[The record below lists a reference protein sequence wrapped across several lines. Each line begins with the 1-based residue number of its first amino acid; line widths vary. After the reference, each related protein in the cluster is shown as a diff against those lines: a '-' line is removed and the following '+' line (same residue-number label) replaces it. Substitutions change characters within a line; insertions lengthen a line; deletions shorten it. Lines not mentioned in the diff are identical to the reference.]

1 MAAAPPAVDA
11 HSAPSLANSP
21 PKAGGPLQGFS
32 FQQLLLLAFLL
43 IAGLLGVSSLRALH
57 TLEQLMVQSRQG
69 AAEATALNAAAQAV
83 NQRGQALERAA
94 RQSLVLRDAQLRRNF
109 DDMAVEALPVLEQ
122 LQKGGLPEDQFSQWR
137 AHLDAVKTLL
147 DAPAERALENERLVA
162 EEFVALDAL
171 NTAIAQS
178 VQEINS
184 QRNRELQDRVE
195 ASRRSVTHQVV
206 GVIVLAL
213 VLALALG
220 IWLAR
225 PFKRLEGTIRRL
237 GENQLDAPVAI
248 SGPDDVRRVGQQL
261 EWLRLRLLEL
271 DADKARFLRHVS
283 HELKTPLAA
292 LREGVA
298 LLQDGVT
305 GELNA
310 SQREVAQILHHNT
323 LVLQGE
329 IEALLRFNA
338 AAFEA
343 RQLQR
348 RDTDLLALLEAQ
360 VEAQRLQWQAR
371 GLQVLVEG
379 PAVSLPIDA
388 DKIASA
394 VSNLLSNAIRF
405 SPKGGT
411 IRLSLSRQAG
421 LVCVD
426 VRDQGPGV
434 AAADRDRV
442 FEPFYRGI
450 RQPDDAVR
458 GTGIGL
464 SIVQEYVVAHGGQV
478 RLVQD
483 GSQSFFRMELPH
495 AT

>member
-1 MAAAPPAVDA
+1 M
-11 HSAPSLANSP
+11 SAPSSP
-21 PKAGGPLQGFS
+21 PSAGAPRPGGPLNGFS
-32 FQQLLLLAFLL
+32 FQQLLLLAFLF

-57 TLEQLMVQSRQG
+57 SLEQLMVQSRQG
-69 AAEATALNAAAQAV
+69 TAHATAMGTAAQSL

-94 RQSLVLRDAQLRRNF
+94 RQSLVLRDAPLRRSF
-109 DDMAVEALPVLEQ
+109 DEMSVEALGILDQ
-122 LQKGGLPEDQFSQWR
+122 LHKGGLSQEQADEWR
-137 AHLDAVKTLL
+137 RHLDAVKDLL
-147 DAPAERALENERLVA
+147 SAPPERALDNERLVA
-162 EEFVALDAL
+162 EEFVAMETL
-171 NTAIAQS
+171 NLNIAQS
-178 VQEINS
+178 VQDINAE
-184 QRNRELQDRVE
+184 RNRELQDRVE

-206 GVIVLAL
+206 GAIVLAL

-225 PFKRLEGTIRRL
+225 PFKRLEGAIRLL
-237 GENQLDAPVAI
+237 GENQLGEPVLI

-310 SQREVAQILHHNT
+310 GQREVAQILHHNT

-343 RQLQR
+343 RQLHR
-348 RDTDLLALLEAQ
+348 RDTDLLALVEGQ

-371 GLQVLVEG
+371 GLKVLVEG
-379 PAVSLPIDA
+379 PPVSLPIDA

-394 VSNLLSNAIRF
+394 ISNLLSNAIRF

-411 IRLSLSRQAG
+411 LRIALSRHAG
-421 LVCVD
+421 MARVD
-426 VRDQGPGV
+426 VADQGPGV
-434 AAADRDRV
+434 APADRDHV
-442 FEPFYRGI
+442 FEPFYRGV
-450 RQPDDAVR
+450 RQPQDAVR

-464 SIVQEYVVAHGGQV
+464 SIVQEYVTAHGGTV
-478 RLVQD
+478 HLVDD
-483 GSQSFFRMELPH
+483 GGTSFFRIELPH
-495 AT
+495 AAY

>member
-1 MAAAPPAVDA
+1 MSA
-11 HSAPSLANSP
+11 HRSPSRAGAGR
-21 PKAGGPLQGFS
+21 AGGPLSGFS

-57 TLEQLMVQSRQG
+57 TLEQLMVQSRHGTTQ
-69 AAEATALNAAAQAV
+69 ATAMGTAAQSL

-94 RQSLVLRDAQLRRNF
+94 RQSLVLRDAPLRRSF
-109 DDMAVEALPVLEQ
+109 DEMSVDALGILER
-122 LQKGGLPEDQFSQWR
+122 LQQGGLPPEQAREWR
-137 AHLDAVKTLL
+137 KHLDTVKDLL
-147 DAPAERALENERLVA
+147 NAPPERALDNERLVA
-162 EEFVALDAL
+162 DEFVAIETL
-171 NTAIAQS
+171 NLNIAQAI
-178 VQEINS
+178 QDINAE
-184 QRNRELQDRVE
+184 RNRELQDRLE

-225 PFKRLEGTIRRL
+225 PFKRLEGAIRQL
-237 GENQLDAPVAI
+237 GENQLDAPVLI

-261 EWLRLRLLEL
+261 EWLRLRLVEL

-305 GELNA
+305 GELNGG
-310 SQREVAQILHHNT
+310 QREVAQILHHNT
-323 LVLQGE
+323 LLLQSE

-343 RQLQR
+343 RQLKR
-348 RDTDLLALLEAQ
+348 AETDLLALLEAQ

-371 GLQVLVEG
+371 GLTVAVEG
-379 PAVSLPIDA
+379 APLSLPIDPE
-388 DKIASA
+388 KIASA
-394 VSNLLSNAIRF
+394 MGNLLSNAIRF

-411 IRLSLSRQAG
+411 LRILLSRHAG
-421 LVCVD
+421 SARVD
-426 VRDQGPGV
+426 IIDQGPGV
-434 AAADRDRV
+434 APADRDHV
-442 FEPFYRGI
+442 FEPFYRGV
-450 RQPDDAVR
+450 RQPEDAVR

-464 SIVQEYVVAHGGQV
+464 SIVQEYVTAHGGTV
-478 RLVQD
+478 RLVD
-483 GSQSFFRMELPH
+483 EGPQSFFRIELPH
-495 AT
+495 AAS

>member
-1 MAAAPPAVDA
+1 MATTAAPPR
-11 HSAPSLANSP
+11 
-21 PKAGGPLQGFS
+21 KADGPLRRLS

-57 TLEQLMVQSRQG
+57 TLELLMGQSRLG
-69 AAEATALNAAAQAV
+69 AAEATRLSTAAQTL

-94 RQSLVLRDAQLRRNF
+94 RQSLVLRDAPLRRSFNE
-109 DDMAVEALPVLEQ
+109 MAVEAQAILEQ
-122 LQKGGLPEDQFSQWR
+122 LHQGGLPEDQARQWR
-137 AHLDAVKTLL
+137 AHLDAVKALL
-147 DAPAERALENERLVA
+147 EAPPERALENEQRVA
-162 EEFVALDAL
+162 EEFVTLEALHTTIL
-171 NTAIAQS
+171 QS
-178 VQEINS
+178 VQDINA
-184 QRNRELQDRVE
+184 QRNRALQDRVE
-195 ASRRSVTHQVV
+195 ASRRNVTHQVV

-213 VLALALG
+213 VLALTLG

-225 PFKRLEGTIRRL
+225 PFKRLEGAIRRL

-271 DADKARFLRHVS
+271 DSDKARFLRHVS

-310 SQREVAQILHHNT
+310 GQREVIQILHHNT
-323 LVLQGE
+323 LVLQRE

-371 GLQVLVEG
+371 GLRVLVEG
-379 PAVSLPIDA
+379 PAIWLQVDG

-411 IRLSLSRQAG
+411 VRMTLSRQAD
-421 LVCVD
+421 CVRLD
-426 VRDQGPGV
+426 VSDQGPGV
-434 AAADRDRV
+434 AKADRDRV
-442 FEPFYRGI
+442 FEPFFRGI

-464 SIVQEYVVAHGGQV
+464 SIVQEYIAAHGGTV
-478 RLVQD
+478 RLVED
-483 GSQSFFRMELPH
+483 GVHSFFRMELPH
-495 AT
+495 AP

>member
-1 MAAAPPAVDA
+1 MPALSSSPGTGAPR
-11 HSAPSLANSP
+11 
-21 PKAGGPLQGFS
+21 AGGPLNGFS

-57 TLEQLMVQSRQG
+57 TLEQLMVQSRNG
-69 AAEATALNAAAQAV
+69 TTHATSMATAAQAL
-83 NQRGQALERAA
+83 NQRSQALERAA
-94 RQSLVLRDAQLRRNF
+94 RQSLVLRDAPLRRSF
-109 DDMAVEALPVLEQ
+109 DEMSIEASGILDQ
-122 LQKGGLPEDQFSQWR
+122 LHKDGLPEEQAAEWR
-137 AHLDAVKTLL
+137 KHLEAVKDLL
-147 DAPAERALENERLVA
+147 NAPPERALDNERLVA
-162 EEFVALDAL
+162 DEFVAIETL
-171 NTAIAQS
+171 NLNIAQAI
-178 VQEINS
+178 QDINA
-184 QRNRELQDRVE
+184 QRNRELQDRLE
-195 ASRRSVTHQVV
+195 ASRRNVTHQVV

-225 PFKRLEGTIRRL
+225 PFKRLEGAIRQL
-237 GENQLDAPVAI
+237 GVNQLEEPVVI

-310 SQREVAQILHHNT
+310 GQREVAQILHHNT
-323 LVLQGE
+323 LVLQSE

-343 RQLQR
+343 RQLNR

-360 VEAQRLQWQAR
+360 AEAQRLQWQAR
-371 GLQVLVEG
+371 GLKVAVEG
-379 PAVSLPIDA
+379 TPVSLPIDA

-411 IRLSLSRQAG
+411 LRILLSRHAG
-421 LVCVD
+421 TARVD
-426 VRDQGPGV
+426 VIDQGPGV
-434 AAADRDRV
+434 APADRDHV
-442 FEPFYRGI
+442 FEPFYRGV
-450 RQPDDAVR
+450 RQPEDAVR

-464 SIVQEYVVAHGGQV
+464 SIVQEYVAAHGGTV
-478 RLVQD
+478 RLVD
-483 GSQSFFRMELPH
+483 EGAQSFFRIELPH
-495 AT
+495 AA

>member
-1 MAAAPPAVDA
+1 MTADTPP
-11 HSAPSLANSP
+11 SADLRKSD
-21 PKAGGPLQGFS
+21 GPLHGLS

-43 IAGLLGVSSLRALH
+43 IAGLLGVSSLRALY
-57 TLEQLMVQSRQG
+57 TLEQLMVQSRLG
-69 AAEATALNAAAQAV
+69 AAEATTLSTAAQAL

-94 RQSLVLRDAQLRRNF
+94 RQSLVLRDAPLRRSFNE
-109 DDMAVEALPVLEQ
+109 MSVEAQAVLDQ
-122 LQKGGLPEDQFSQWR
+122 LHQGGLPEDQASQWR
-137 AHLDAVKTLL
+137 AHLDAVKALL
-147 DAPAERALENERLVA
+147 DAPPERALENEQRVA
-162 EEFVALDAL
+162 EEFVTLEALH
-171 NTAIAQS
+171 TAIVQS
-178 VQEINS
+178 VQEINA
-184 QRNRELQDRVE
+184 QRNRALQDRVE
-195 ASRRSVTHQVV
+195 ASRRNVTHQVV

-237 GENQLDAPVAI
+237 GENQLEAPVVI

-271 DADKARFLRHVS
+271 DSDKARFLRHIS

-292 LREGVA
+292 MREGVA

-310 SQREVAQILHHNT
+310 GQREVTQILHHNT

-371 GLQVLVEG
+371 GLRVLVEG
-379 PAVSLPIDA
+379 SAISLPIDA

-394 VSNLLSNAIRF
+394 ISNLLSNAIRF

-411 IRLSLSRQAG
+411 VRLSLSRHAG
-421 LVCVD
+421 CVRVD
-426 VRDQGPGV
+426 VSDQGPGV
-434 AAADRDRV
+434 AQADRDRV

-464 SIVQEYVVAHGGQV
+464 SIVQEYIVAHGGQV
-478 RLVQD
+478 RLVED
-483 GSQSFFRMELPH
+483 GVHTFFRMELPH
-495 AT
+495 AA

>member
-1 MAAAPPAVDA
+1 M
-11 HSAPSLANSP
+11 SAPSSP
-21 PKAGGPLQGFS
+21 PSAGAPRAGGPLNGFS

-69 AAEATALNAAAQAV
+69 TAHATALGTAAQSL

-94 RQSLVLRDAQLRRNF
+94 RQSLVLRDAPLRRSF
-109 DDMAVEALPVLEQ
+109 DEMALEALGILEQ
-122 LQKGGLPEDQFSQWR
+122 LHKDGLPEAQVQEWR
-137 AHLDAVKTLL
+137 KHLDAVKELMNAL
-147 DAPAERALENERLVA
+147 PERALDNERLVA
-162 EEFVALDAL
+162 EEFVAIETL
-171 NTAIAQS
+171 NLNIAQS
-178 VQEINS
+178 VQDINA
-184 QRNRELQDRVE
+184 QRNRDLQDRVE
-195 ASRRSVTHQVV
+195 ASRRNVTHQVV

-225 PFKRLEGTIRRL
+225 PFKRLEGAIRQL
-237 GENQLDAPVAI
+237 GENQLDEPVLI
-248 SGPDDVRRVGQQL
+248 SGPDDVRRLGQQL
-261 EWLRLRLLEL
+261 EWLRLRLVEL

-305 GELNA
+305 GELNGG
-310 SQREVAQILHHNT
+310 QREVTQILHHNT
-323 LVLQGE
+323 LVLQSE

-343 RQLQR
+343 RQLKR
-348 RDTDLLALLEAQ
+348 RDTDLLALLESQ
-360 VEAQRLQWQAR
+360 VETQRLQWQAR
-371 GLQVLVEG
+371 GLKVLVEG
-379 PAVSLPIDA
+379 PPVSLPIDA

-405 SPKGGT
+405 SPKGST
-411 IRLSLSRQAG
+411 LRILLSRQAG
-421 LVCVD
+421 TARVD
-426 VRDQGPGV
+426 VVDQGPGV
-434 AAADRDRV
+434 APADRDHV
-442 FEPFYRGI
+442 FEPFYRGV

-464 SIVQEYVVAHGGQV
+464 SIVQEYVAAHGGTV
-478 RLVQD
+478 RLVNE
-483 GSQSFFRMELPH
+483 GTQSFFRIELPH
-495 AT
+495 AA

>member
-1 MAAAPPAVDA
+1 MATTAAPPR
-11 HSAPSLANSP
+11 
-21 PKAGGPLQGFS
+21 KADGPLRRLS

-57 TLEQLMVQSRQG
+57 TLELLMGQSRLG
-69 AAEATALNAAAQAV
+69 AAEATRLSTAAQTL

-94 RQSLVLRDAQLRRNF
+94 RQSLVLRDAPLRRSFNE
-109 DDMAVEALPVLEQ
+109 MAVEAQAILEQ
-122 LQKGGLPEDQFSQWR
+122 LHQGGLPEDQARQWR
-137 AHLDAVKTLL
+137 AHLDAVKALL
-147 DAPAERALENERLVA
+147 EAPPERALENEQRVA
-162 EEFVALDAL
+162 EEFVTLEALHTTIL
-171 NTAIAQS
+171 QS
-178 VQEINS
+178 VQDINA
-184 QRNRELQDRVE
+184 QRNRALQDRVE
-195 ASRRSVTHQVV
+195 ASRRNVTHQVV

-213 VLALALG
+213 VLALTLG

-225 PFKRLEGTIRRL
+225 PFKRLEGAIRRL

-271 DADKARFLRHVS
+271 DSDKARFLRHVS

-310 SQREVAQILHHNT
+310 SQREVIQILHHNT
-323 LVLQGE
+323 LVLQRE

-371 GLQVLVEG
+371 GLRVLVEG
-379 PAVSLPIDA
+379 PAIWLQVDG

-411 IRLSLSRQAG
+411 VRMALSRQAD
-421 LVCVD
+421 CVRLD
-426 VRDQGPGV
+426 VSDQGPGV
-434 AAADRDRV
+434 AKADRDRV
-442 FEPFYRGI
+442 FEPFFRGI

-464 SIVQEYVVAHGGQV
+464 SIVQEYIAAHGGTV
-478 RLVQD
+478 RLVED
-483 GSQSFFRMELPH
+483 GVHSFFRMELPH

>member
-1 MAAAPPAVDA
+1 M
-11 HSAPSLANSP
+11 SAESP
-21 PKAGGPLQGFS
+21 PRPATRPDSALHGLS

-57 TLEQLMVQSRQG
+57 TLEQLMAQNRLG
-69 AAEATALNAAAQAV
+69 AAQATALNAAAQSLS
-83 NQRGQALERAA
+83 QRGQALERSA
-94 RQSLVLRDAQLRRNF
+94 RQSLVLRDATLRKSFN
-109 DDMAVEALPVLEQ
+109 DMTGEAQALLDK
-122 LQKGGLPEDQFSQWR
+122 LQDGGLPQELASQWTR
-137 AHLDAVKTLL
+137 RLETVQSLL
-147 DAPAERALENERLVA
+147 DAPPERALENERRAA
-162 EEFVALDAL
+162 EEFAALEAL
-171 NTAIAQS
+171 HTGIAQA
-178 VQEINS
+178 VQDVNN
-184 QRNRELQDRVE
+184 QRSKDLE
-195 ASRRSVTHQVV
+195 ARLEDSRRSVTHQVV
-206 GVIVLAL
+206 GAIVLAL
-213 VLALALG
+213 ALALALG

-225 PFKRLEGTIRRL
+225 PFKRLENAIRRL
-237 GENQLDAPVAI
+237 GENQLEDAIVI
-248 SGPDDVRRVGQQL
+248 SGPDDMRRVGQQL

-305 GELNA
+305 GELTA
-310 SQREVAQILHHNT
+310 GQKEIAQILHHNT
-323 LVLQGE
+323 LVLQNE

-348 RDTDLLALLEAQ
+348 RDTPLLALLEAQ

-371 GLQVLVEG
+371 GLHVLAEG
-379 PAVSLPIDA
+379 PDVSLAIDA
-388 DKIASA
+388 DKIGSA

-411 IRLSLSRQAG
+411 VRLVLSRHTGQ
-421 LVCVD
+421 VRID
-426 VRDQGPGV
+426 VIDQGPGV
-434 AAADRDRV
+434 ASADRSRI
-442 FEPFYRGI
+442 FEPFFRGE

-464 SIVQEYVVAHGGQV
+464 SIVQEYIVAHGGRVQ
-478 RLVQD
+478 LVDD
-483 GSQSFFRMELPH
+483 GARSFFRIELPN
-495 AT
+495 AS

>member
-1 MAAAPPAVDA
+1 M
-11 HSAPSLANSP
+11 SEPSSP
-21 PKAGGPLQGFS
+21 PSAGAPRAGGPLNGFS

-69 AAEATALNAAAQAV
+69 TAHATALGTAAQSL

-94 RQSLVLRDAQLRRNF
+94 RQSLVLRDAPLRRSF
-109 DDMAVEALPVLEQ
+109 DEMALEALGILEQ
-122 LQKGGLPEDQFSQWR
+122 LHKDGLPEAQVDEWR
-137 AHLDAVKTLL
+137 RHLDAVKELVN
-147 DAPAERALENERLVA
+147 APPERALDNERLVA
-162 EEFVALDAL
+162 EEFVAIETL
-171 NTAIAQS
+171 NLNIAQS
-178 VQEINS
+178 IQDINA

-195 ASRRSVTHQVV
+195 ASRRNVTHQVV

-213 VLALALG
+213 LLALALG

-225 PFKRLEGTIRRL
+225 PFKRLEGAIRQL
-237 GENQLDAPVAI
+237 GENQLDEPVVI

-261 EWLRLRLLEL
+261 EWLRLRLVEL

-305 GELNA
+305 GELNGG
-310 SQREVAQILHHNT
+310 QREVTQILHHNT
-323 LVLQGE
+323 LVLQSE

-343 RQLQR
+343 RQLKR
-348 RDTDLLALLEAQ
+348 RDTDLLSLLEAQ
-360 VEAQRLQWQAR
+360 VESQRLQWQAR
-371 GLQVLVEG
+371 GLKVQVEG
-379 PAVSLPIDA
+379 PPVSLPIDA

-405 SPKGGT
+405 SPKGST
-411 IRLSLSRQAG
+411 LRVVLSRPAG
-421 LVCVD
+421 AARVD
-426 VRDQGPGV
+426 VIDQGPGV
-434 AAADRDRV
+434 APADRDHV
-442 FEPFYRGI
+442 FEPFYRGV

-464 SIVQEYVVAHGGQV
+464 SIVQEYIAAHGGTV
-478 RLVQD
+478 RLVD
-483 GSQSFFRMELPH
+483 EGAQSFFRIELPH
-495 AT
+495 AAQ

>member
-1 MAAAPPAVDA
+1 MVRSAEP
-11 HSAPSLANSP
+11 HSHADLRKTEGALH
-21 PKAGGPLQGFS
+21 GLS

-57 TLEQLMVQSRQG
+57 TLEQLMVQSRHG
-69 AAEATALNAAAQAV
+69 AAEATTLTTAAQAL

-94 RQSLVLRDAQLRRNF
+94 RQSLVLRDAPLRRSFNE
-109 DDMAVEALPVLEQ
+109 MAVEARAILDQ
-122 LQKGGLPEDQFSQWR
+122 LQRGGIGEEQATQWR
-137 AHLDAVKTLL
+137 THLDAVTALL
-147 DAPAERALENERLVA
+147 DAPPDRALENEQLVA
-162 EEFVALDAL
+162 AEFVTLESL
-171 NTAIAQS
+171 HLAIAQS
-178 VQEINS
+178 VQDVNA
-184 QRNRELQDRVE
+184 QRNRELQDRLE

-206 GVIVLAL
+206 GVIALAL

-225 PFKRLEGTIRRL
+225 PFKRLEGAIRQL
-237 GENQLDAPVAI
+237 GENRLDAPLQI
-248 SGPDDVRRVGQQL
+248 TGPDDVRRVGQQL

-310 SQREVAQILHHNT
+310 GQREVAQILHHNT

-329 IEALLRFNA
+329 LEALLRFNA

-371 GLQVLVEG
+371 GLRVLVEG
-379 PAVSLPIDA
+379 PAVSLQIDA
-388 DKIASA
+388 EKIASA
-394 VSNLLSNAIRF
+394 ISNLLSNAIRF

-411 IRLSLSRQAG
+411 VRLSLSRQANH
-421 LVCVD
+421 VRVD
-426 VRDQGPGV
+426 VSDQGPGV
-434 AAADRDRV
+434 AKTDRDRV
-442 FEPFYRGI
+442 FEPFYRGL

-464 SIVQEYVVAHGGQV
+464 SIVQEYVTAHGGRV
-478 RLVQD
+478 HLVED
-483 GSQSFFRMELPH
+483 GIHSFFRMELPH
-495 AT
+495 AA

>member
-1 MAAAPPAVDA
+1 MSAVP
-11 HSAPSLANSP
+11 SAPADGAR
-21 PKAGGPLQGFS
+21 KAAGPLGGFS

-43 IAGLLGVSSLRALH
+43 VGGLLGVSSLRALH
-57 TLEQLMVQSRQG
+57 TLEQLIVQSRQG
-69 AAEATALNAAAQAV
+69 AAQATALSASAQAL
-83 NQRGQALERAA
+83 NQRAQTMERAA
-94 RQSLVLRDAQLRRNF
+94 RQSLVLRDAPLRRRFEEISADALSIVAQLRQ
-109 DDMAVEALPVLEQ
+109 A
-122 LQKGGLPEDQFSQWR
+122 GLPQEQADQWQH
-137 AHLDAVKTLL
+137 HLAVVKGLL
-147 DAPAERALENERLVA
+147 DAPPERALDNEQLVA
-162 EEFVALDAL
+162 EEFVSLETL
-171 NTAIAQS
+171 NQAIAQA
-178 VQEINS
+178 VQDANAD
-184 QRNRELQDRVE
+184 RNRDLQDRVE

-206 GVIVLAL
+206 GVILLAL

-225 PFKRLEGTIRRL
+225 PFKRLEGAIRRL
-237 GENQLDAPVAI
+237 GENRLDEPVAI

-298 LLQDGVT
+298 LLKDGVT

-310 SQREVAQILHHNT
+310 GQREVAQILHHNT
-323 LVLQGE
+323 LLLQSE

-343 RQLQR
+343 RQLTR
-348 RDTDLLALLEAQ
+348 RDTDLLVLLEKQ
-360 VEAQRLQWQAR
+360 VEIQRLQWQAR
-371 GLQVLVEG
+371 ELQVLVEG
-379 PAVSLPIDA
+379 PSITLPIDP

-394 VSNLLSNAIRF
+394 ISNLLSNAIRF

-411 IRLSLSRQAG
+411 LRLIVSRRAQA
-421 LVCVD
+421 VWVD
-426 VRDQGPGV
+426 VVDQGPGV
-434 AAADRDRV
+434 APADRDHV
-442 FEPFYRGI
+442 FEPFYRGT

-464 SIVQEYVVAHGGQV
+464 SIVQEYIAAHGGRV
-478 RLVQD
+478 MLVD
-483 GSQSFFRMELPH
+483 EGTHSFFRIELPH
-495 AT
+495 AA

>member
-1 MAAAPPAVDA
+1 MET
-11 HSAPSLANSP
+11 SP
-21 PKAGGPLQGFS
+21 PTPPRTRPEGWLHGLS

-57 TLEQLMVQSRQG
+57 TLEQLMLQSRLG
-69 AAEATALNAAAQAV
+69 AAQATALSSAAQALS
-83 NQRGQALERAA
+83 QRGQALERAA
-94 RQSLVLRDAQLRRNF
+94 RQSLVLRDAPLRRSF
-109 DDMAVEALPVLEQ
+109 DEMAVEAAGLLEQ
-122 LQKGGLPEDQFSQWR
+122 LRKGGLAQDQSAAWHT
-137 AHLDAVKTLL
+137 HLDAVKALL
-147 DAPAERALENERLVA
+147 DAAPDRALENEQRVA
-162 EEFVALDAL
+162 EEFVSLEALHA
-171 NTAIAQS
+171 AIAQS
-178 VQEINS
+178 VQELNT
-184 QRNRELQDRVE
+184 QRIRELQDRLE

-225 PFKRLEGTIRRL
+225 PFKRLERAIRRL
-237 GENQLDAPVAI
+237 GENQLEAAVTI
-248 SGPDDVRRVGQQL
+248 YGPDDVRRVGQQL

-310 SQREVAQILHHNT
+310 GQREVAQILHHNT
-323 LVLQGE
+323 LVLQEE

-343 RQLQR
+343 RQLR
-348 RDTDLLALLEAQ
+348 RQDTDLLALLEAQ

-371 GLQVLVEG
+371 GLRVLVEG
-379 PAVSLPIDA
+379 TPVTLQIDA
-388 DKIASA
+388 EKIASA

-411 IRLSLSRQAG
+411 VRLTLSRHG
-421 LVCVD
+421 DRVFVD
-426 VRDQGPGV
+426 VSDQGPGV
-434 AAADRDRV
+434 AQADRDRV
-442 FEPFYRGI
+442 FEPFYRGV
-450 RQPDDAVR
+450 RQPEGAVR

-464 SIVQEYVVAHGGQV
+464 SIVQEYVVAHGGRV
-478 RLVQD
+478 RLVEE
-483 GSQSFFRMELPH
+483 GVHSFFRMELPH
-495 AT
+495 AA

>member
-1 MAAAPPAVDA
+1 MAKPADHPA
-11 HSAPSLANSP
+11 HPDLH
-21 PKAGGPLQGFS
+21 KAVGPLRGLS

-43 IAGLLGVSSLRALH
+43 IAGLLGVSSLRALY

-69 AAEATALNAAAQAV
+69 ASEATRLGTAAQAL

-94 RQSLVLRDAQLRRNF
+94 RQSLVLRDAPLRRSFNE
-109 DDMAVEALPVLEQ
+109 MSVEAQAVLDQ
-122 LQKGGLPEDQFSQWR
+122 LHHGGLPENQAIQWR
-137 AHLDAVKTLL
+137 EHLDAVKVLL
-147 DAPAERALENERLVA
+147 DAPPERALENEQRVA
-162 EEFVALDAL
+162 EEFVTLEAL
-171 NTAIAQS
+171 NTAIVQSIQDINAQ
-178 VQEINS
+178 
-184 QRNRELQDRVE
+184 RDRALQARVE
-195 ASRRSVTHQVV
+195 ASRRNVTHQVV
-206 GVIVLAL
+206 AVIALAL

-225 PFKRLEGTIRRL
+225 PFKRLEDTIRRL
-237 GENQLDAPVAI
+237 GENQLQAPVVI
-248 SGPDDVRRVGQQL
+248 FGPDDVRRVGQQL

-271 DADKARFLRHVS
+271 DSDKARFLRHVS

-310 SQREVAQILHHNT
+310 DQREVTQILHHNT

-348 RDTDLLALLEAQ
+348 RDTDLLALLETQ

-371 GLQVLVEG
+371 GLRVLVEG
-379 PAVSLPIDA
+379 PALSAQIDA

-411 IRLSLSRQAG
+411 VRLSLSRHADC
-421 LVCVD
+421 VRVD
-426 VRDQGPGV
+426 VSDQGPGV
-434 AAADRDRV
+434 APADRDRV

-450 RQPDDAVR
+450 RQPVDAVR

-464 SIVQEYVVAHGGQV
+464 SIVQEYIAAHGGRVQ
-478 RLVQD
+478 LVED
-483 GSQSFFRMELPH
+483 GVHSFFRMELPH
-495 AT
+495 AA